1 MVRFRDGSIKA
12 QLGSPDMRLPIAYA
26 LTYPDRAPAVL
37 KPFDFSGVSLNFEIP
52 DLDRFPALALGYT
65 AARLGQSAPIS
76 YNASDEVAV
85 AAFLDARI
93 GFRTITS
100 VIERTME
107 GMGLQAVDNVADV
120 LAVDREARTLAAA
133 TIAGSC

>member
-1 MVRFRDGSIKA
+1 
-12 QLGSPDMRLPIAYA
+12 
-26 LTYPDRAPAVL
+26 
-37 KPFDFSGVSLNFEIP
+37 
-52 DLDRFPALALGYT
+52 
-65 AARLGQSAPIS
+65 
-76 YNASDEVAV
+76 V

-107 GMGLQAVDNVADV
+107 GMGLRAVGNVADV